1 MANIEPWLK
10 ALNFN
15 EIQKDN
21 LFELEINS
29 HKIEINIGEE
39 KENLL
44 PKFKRNR
51 KRYYY

>member
-1 MANIEPWLK
+1 MDNIEPWLK

-29 HKIEINIGEE
+29 HKIEINIGE
-39 KENLL
+39 NLL